1 MEITKRLYI
10 TACITQMYIRLL
22 AAWVNK
28 TVPPAMH
35 GLVKCSINFLLHGL
49 THHLRVHRTDY
60 RNCSVYTVRN
70 TNVLFTPHG
79 LPKVIFNL
87 HRMAI
92 TEIFHITFRF
102 HHTDY
107 RNCSVY
113 TAWNTIVPFTPHGL
127 TKIYFHLHRMETT
140 NFAISLLRLHR
151 KEYRNPSI
159 FNVWNTIVP
168 FTPHGLANVI
178 FLFTPVTPHGNNK
191 NFSLSL
197 HGLTKFRSAYS
208 PHGLTKLLHFHRTD

>member
-1 MEITKRLYI
+1 MPFTPHGLTKVNFHLHRMEITK
-10 TACITQMYIRLL
+10 
-22 AAWVNK
+22 
-28 TVPPAMH
+28 
-35 GLVKCSINFLLHGL
+35 LLHV
-49 THHLRVHRTDY
+49 TFRFHHTDY
-60 RNCSVYTVRN
+60 RNCSVYTARN
-70 TNVLFTPHG
+70 IIVPFTPHG
-79 LPKVIFNL
+79 LKKINFHL
-87 HRMAI
+87 HCMEI
-92 TEIFHITFRF
+92 TKTSPSTFRF
-102 HHTDY
+102 HCTNY

-127 TKIYFHLHRMETT
+127 KKVNFHLHRMETT

-178 FLFTPVTPHGNNK
+178 FLFTHVTPHGNN

-197 HGLTKFRSAYS
+197 HGLTKFRSAYAWVDKTAPLPPHTLVTFS
-208 PHGLTKLLHFHRTD
+208 IFLLHGLIQFPRLPRMK